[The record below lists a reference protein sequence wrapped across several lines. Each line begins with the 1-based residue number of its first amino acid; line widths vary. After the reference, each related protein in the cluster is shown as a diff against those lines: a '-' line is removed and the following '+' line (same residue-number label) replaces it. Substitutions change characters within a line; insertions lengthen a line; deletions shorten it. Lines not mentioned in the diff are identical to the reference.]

1 MPGRSTVAL
10 FSVALLGL
18 FVSSAPC
25 AQGIAAADFPGPLAL
40 AEPVRPAKTAGD
52 VYIVQLR
59 DAGAASYK
67 GETVGYAATKPSGPE
82 PFDASAPAVDSYVNY
97 LERKHTAVLNEV
109 GGGEKL
115 YSFRYSFSGF
125 SAELSPM
132 EVTRLARHPEVAGI
146 WRDRDHFLETNNSS
160 LFLGLLDQ
168 TGGLRADLGLSGED
182 VIVAVIDSGIDP
194 THPSLQDFDEH
205 VPRTC
210 RSTWAEGSWLGFL
223 LCRSVL
229 KNPPTTSAYEPPA
242 GFNGICQEGE
252 NFPAS
257 SCNNKLIGAR
267 YYSEGFLAR
276 HELDSGEYLSAKDV
290 DGHGTHIATTIAGN
304 VVTASLFGTR
314 IGEISGIAPRARVAV
329 YKACWLEP
337 GNSRATCTS
346 SDLARAIDDAVA
358 DGVDIINYS
367 IGSLETDLTAPEGMA
382 LLNALDADVLSI
394 VAAGNNGPANFT
406 LGTPGSA
413 PWVATVGASSQS
425 GTHYEHA
432 IEISSANFVSRL
444 APMVEGSFTVALA
457 TIEPLEANLVLVDDG
472 QDVLGA
478 GGAGSFYD
486 ACEDL
491 TNASDLAGSIALIE
505 RGGCTF
511 QVKLERV
518 EAAGAVGAVV
528 FTSTGTPIEMNGD
541 PGSVNIPGVMVGPA
555 DGNFLVDVYLGGD
568 NPVVRFEYG
577 LLAGIRDTGNQMAG
591 FSSRGP
597 AISDS
602 DFVKPDLTAPGID
615 VLAGSTPDL
624 ANGKTGEYFGYLSGT
639 SMAVPMVAGIAAL
652 LKEAEP
658 DWSPAAIKSA
668 LMTTARDDVVT
679 EDAAFLAN
687 PFDMGSGH
695 VDANAALAP
704 GLIYESS
711 YEDFRAYLCGT
722 DAAIVPATECAMLE
736 AGGFPSS
743 ARQLNLPSIGITEL
757 IPGDEVSRRL
767 TNIGPAAIYEATVEA
782 PPGMTVTVEPGSLS
796 LGSGET
802 AEYRLL
808 FDNQSAPYAFW
819 QFGNIN
825 WTDGIRT
832 LDTPIAAQPVYL
844 RVPREVTL
852 SGSSGSGQMSVD
864 VGYSGEY
871 AVGVHGVSGPG
882 FEEAGVVANDP
893 NNDYSFRFDD
903 GVTGHFFTVD
913 PDQLYLRVSLFDAL
927 TDGDDDLDLYLYHCP
942 TLTTCTEVGQS
953 GSFTSDEQVDVLLP
967 TPGLYTAQVHGF
979 QTDETTGGPGANY
992 EILAWSAGSG
1002 ADQGNLVVDAPD
1014 AVESGDRLEL
1024 GYDWGPLNSDTI
1036 YFGAVSHDTPF
1047 EVFFLTLVTAN
1058 AP

>member
-1 MPGRSTVAL
+1 M
-10 FSVALLGL
+10 ALLGL
-18 FVSSAPC
+18 FAAGSPS
-25 AQGIAAADFPGPLAL
+25 AQGIAPADYPGPMAL
-40 AEPVRPAKTAGD
+40 AEPVRQAKAPGN

-67 GETVGYAATKPSGPE
+67 GETAGYAATKPSGPE
-82 PFDASAPAVDSYVNY
+82 RFDATAPAVDSYVNF
-97 LERKHTAVLNEV
+97 LERKHNAVLNEV

-115 YSFRYSFSGF
+115 YSFRYAFSGF
-125 SAELSPM
+125 SAELTPM
-132 EVTRLARHPEVAGI
+132 EVTRLARHPEVVGI

-160 LFLGLLDQ
+160 LFLGLLNQ
-168 TGGLRADLGLSGED
+168 TGGLRADLGLTGEG

-194 THPSLQDFDEH
+194 THPSLQDFEEQ

-229 KNPPTTSAYEPPA
+229 KNPQTTSIYDPPT
-242 GFNGICQEGE
+242 GFNGTCQEGQ
-252 NFPAS
+252 NFPAT

-267 YYSEGFLAR
+267 FYSEGFLAR

-314 IGEISGIAPRARVAV
+314 IGEISGIAPRARIAV

-367 IGSLETDLTAPEGMA
+367 IGSLETELTAPEGVA
-382 LLNALDADVLSI
+382 LLNALGADVLGI

-444 APMVEGSFTVALA
+444 APMVEGSFTTALA
-457 TIEPLEANLVLVDDG
+457 GIDPLEAELVLVDDG

-478 GGAGSFYD
+478 GGSGSIYD
-486 ACEDL
+486 GCEDL

-528 FTSTGTPIEMNGD
+528 FTTTGTPIEMNGD
-541 PGSVNIPGVMVGPA
+541 PGSVNIPGVMIGPA
-555 DGNFLVDVYLGGD
+555 DGNFLVDAYLGGD
-568 NPVVRFEYG
+568 NPVVRLEYG
-577 LLAGIRDTGNQMAG
+577 LLAGIRDTGNQMAT

-615 VLAGSTPDL
+615 ILAGSTPDL
-624 ANGKTGEYFGYLSGT
+624 ANGTTGGYFGYLSGT

-658 DWSPAAIKSA
+658 GWSPAAIKSA

-679 EDAAFLAN
+679 ADAAFLAN

-695 VDANAALAP
+695 VDANEALSP
-704 GLIYESS
+704 GLVYESS

-722 DAAIVPATECAMLE
+722 DTGIVPATECAMLE
-736 AGGFPSS
+736 AAGYPVS
-743 ARQLNLPSIGITEL
+743 ARQVNLPSIGITEL
-757 IPGDEVSRRL
+757 IPGDEVVRRL
-767 TNIGPAAIYEATVEA
+767 TNIGPAAVYEATVEA
-782 PPGMTVTVEPGSLS
+782 PPGMTVTVEPSSLS

-819 QFGNIN
+819 QFGNIT
-825 WTDGIRT
+825 WSDGIRT

-844 RVPREVTL
+844 RVPREVALTAI
-852 SGSSGSGQMSVD
+852 SGSGQFSVD

-871 AVGVHGVSGPG
+871 ALGVHGLIGPEL
-882 FEEAGVVANDP
+882 EEAGVVADDP
-893 NNDYSFRFDD
+893 NNDYSFRFDN
-903 GVTGHFFTVD
+903 GVTGHLFTVEA
-913 PDQLYLRVSLFDAL
+913 DQLYMRVSLFDTL

-942 TLTTCTEVGQS
+942 TLSTCTEVGQS
-953 GSFTSDEQVDVLLP
+953 GSFTSDEHVDVLLP
-967 TPGLYTAQVHGF
+967 EPGLYTAQVHGF
-979 QTDETTGGPGANY
+979 QTDEVTGGPGANY
-992 EILAWSAGSG
+992 EILAWSVGPG
-1002 ADQGNLVVDAPD
+1002 GGEGNLSMDAPD
-1014 AVESGDRLEL
+1014 AVESGNRLAIA
-1024 GYDWGPLNSDTI
+1024 YDWGPLDPDTI
-1036 YFGAVSHDTPF
+1036 YFGAISHDTPF
-1047 EVFFLTLVTAN
+1047 DVFFLTLVTAN

>member
-1 MPGRSTVAL
+1 MAL
-10 FSVALLGL
+10 AGL
-18 FVSSAPC
+18 FFAGPLI
-25 AQGIAAADFPGPLAL
+25 AQGIVPADFPGPMAL
-40 AEPVRPAKTAGD
+40 AEPVRQAKPAGD

-67 GETVGYAATKPSGPE
+67 GETAGYAATKPSGSE
-82 PFDASAPAVDSYVNY
+82 PFDSSSPAVDSYVNY
-97 LERKHTAVLNEV
+97 LERKHDAVLNEV
-109 GGGEKL
+109 GGGGKL
-115 YSFRYSFSGF
+115 HSFRFSFSGF
-125 SAELSPM
+125 SAQLSPM

-182 VIVAVIDSGIDP
+182 VVVAVIDSGIDP
-194 THPSLQDFDEH
+194 THPSLQDFEEQ

-210 RSTWAEGSWLGFL
+210 QTSWAEGSWLGFL

-229 KNPPTTSAYEPPA
+229 KNPPTTSTYDPPA

-252 NFPAS
+252 NFPAT

-267 YYSEGFLAR
+267 FYSEGFLAR
-276 HELDSGEYLSAKDV
+276 HELDSGEYLSARDV

-314 IGEISGIAPRARVAV
+314 IGEIGGIAPRARIAV

-346 SDLARAIDDAVA
+346 TDLARAIDDAVA

-367 IGSLETDLTAPEGMA
+367 IGSLETDLTAPEGIA
-382 LLNALDADVLSI
+382 LLNALDADVLSV

-413 PWVATVGASSQS
+413 PWVATVGASSQA
-425 GTHYEHA
+425 GTRYEHA

-444 APMVEGSFTVALA
+444 APMVEGSFTIALE
-457 TIEPLEANLVLVDDG
+457 TIDPLEADLVLVDDG
-472 QDVLGA
+472 QDMLGA
-478 GGAGSFYD
+478 GGAGSFFD

-511 QVKLERV
+511 HAKLERV

-528 FTSTGTPIEMNGD
+528 FTTTGSPLEMNSDSGRV
-541 PGSVNIPGVMVGPA
+541 GIPGVMIGPA
-555 DGNFLVDVYLGGD
+555 DGNFLVDAYLGGD
-568 NPVVRFEYG
+568 DPVVRLEYG
-577 LLAGIRDTGNQMAG
+577 LLAGIQDAGNQMAG
-591 FSSRGP
+591 FSARGP

-615 VLAGSTPDL
+615 ILAGSTPDL
-624 ANGKTGEYFGYLSGT
+624 ANGTTGEYFGYLSGT

-652 LKEAEP
+652 LKEAAPE
-658 DWSPAAIKSA
+658 WSPAAIKSA
-668 LMTTARDDVVT
+668 LMTTARDDIVT
-679 EDAAFLAN
+679 QDGEFLAN

-695 VDANAALAP
+695 VDANEALAP
-704 GLIYESS
+704 GLVYEAS

-722 DAAIVPATECAMLE
+722 ETAVVSATECAMLE
-736 AGGFPSS
+736 AAGYSSS
-743 ARQLNLPSIGITEL
+743 ARQVNLPSIGITEL
-757 IPGDEVSRRL
+757 IPGDEVVRRL

-782 PPGMTVTVEPGSLS
+782 PFGMTVTVEPSSLS

-802 AEYRLL
+802 AEYRVVLG
-808 FDNQSAPYAFW
+808 NQSAPFAFW
-819 QFGNIN
+819 QFGNIS
-825 WTDGIRT
+825 WSDGIHT
-832 LDTPIAAQPVYL
+832 LDTPIAAQPAYL
-844 RVPREVTL
+844 RVPREILLTETV
-852 SGSSGSGQMSVD
+852 GSGQLSVD

-871 AVGVHGVSGPG
+871 ALGMHGLIGPEL
-882 FEEAGVVANDP
+882 EEAGIVANDP
-893 NNDYSFRFDD
+893 NNEYSFRFDN
-903 GVTGHFFTVD
+903 GVTGHLFTVE
-913 PDQLYLRVSLFDAL
+913 PDQLYIRVSLFNAL

-942 TLTTCTEVGQS
+942 TVSTCTEVGQS

-967 TPGLYTAQVHGF
+967 APGLYTAQVHGF
-979 QTDETTGGPGANY
+979 QTDETIGGPGANY
-992 EILAWSAGSG
+992 EILAWSVGPG
-1002 ADQGNLVVDAPD
+1002 GNEGNLVVDAPD
-1014 AVESGDRLEL
+1014 TVESGERLEI
-1024 GYDWGPLNSDTI
+1024 GYDWGPLDPDTI
-1036 YFGAVSHDTPF
+1036 YFGAISHDTPF
-1047 EVFFLTLVTAN
+1047 GVFFLTLVTAN
-1058 AP
+1058 EP